1 MKKKLVIAI
10 MVLILAIGAVGGTLA
25 WLTAQTDTVTNT
37 FTTSGIDIEL
47 SESTGD
53 SYQMVPGY
61 TISKDPTVK
70 VVKDS
75 EKCYLFVKVEKS
87 SNFDTFMKYEMAEGW
102 IALDEA
108 AGVYYRVV
116 DSSNAD
122 QTFAVLKGNQVT
134 VNDTVTKD
142 QMDALN
148 AEGATLPTLEFTAY
162 ASQYYKNNTGTTD
175 ADKAFSE
182 TEAWI
187 KARPSTN

>member
-37 FTTSGIDIEL
+37 FTTSGIEIGL

-61 TISKDPTVK
+61 TISKDPTVE

-87 SNFDTFMKYEMAEGW
+87 SNFDTFMNYEMAEGW
-102 IALDEA
+102 TALDET

-116 DSSNAD
+116 DSSDAD

-142 QMDALN
+142 EMDTLN

-162 ASQYYKNNTGTTD
+162 ASQYYKNNTGKTD
-175 ADKAFSE
+175 ADKAFSAI
-182 TEAWI
+182 EAWI